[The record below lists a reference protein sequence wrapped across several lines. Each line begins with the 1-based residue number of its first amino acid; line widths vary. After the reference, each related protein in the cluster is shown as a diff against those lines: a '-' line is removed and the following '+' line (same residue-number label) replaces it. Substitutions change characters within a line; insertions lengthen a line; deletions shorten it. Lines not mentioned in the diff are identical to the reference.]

1 MIPSLLPGFAATPM
15 QVRLFIRLKVF
26 LEESEDMAIVF
37 WREATQPPGVRVCGF
52 PSPGCPDFGV
62 LLFI

>member
-1 MIPSLLPGFAATPM
+1 M